1 MVEFNNTVPM
11 AKLRDNVALWSE
23 IFAMFVHK
31 KNSMCQHFRSIGVEV
46 MDDLIPTFVDKR
58 IKKEKRWQRTF
69 ENRGGKSDSKL
80 RAVKKLEV

>member
-1 MVEFNNTVPM
+1 
-11 AKLRDNVALWSE
+11 
-23 IFAMFVHK
+23 
-31 KNSMCQHFRSIGVEV
+31 